1 VNFIKHLNNMKQ
13 LHTAITEYKRLKIQG
28 IPNVTIAYNFLSN
41 RYGVSVFSHKLIE
54 LKFSKSHEI
63 IL

>member
-1 VNFIKHLNNMKQ
+1 MKQ
-13 LHTAITEYKRLKIQG
+13 LHAAITEYRRLKKQG
-28 IPNVTIAYNFLSN
+28 FPNVTIAYNFLSN
-41 RYGVSVFSHKLIE
+41 RYWVSVFSHKLIE